1 MYFDKLGLVSECYLI
16 VEVVDLQLI
25 ASSAVGEVEAAVL
38 FGGEQLC
45 VLMLF
50 EGTSVTQQQKM

>member
-1 MYFDKLGLVSECYLI
+1 MYFDKLGLVSERYLI

-25 ASSAVGEVEAAVL
+25 ASSTVGEVEAAVL

-50 EGTSVTQQQKM
+50 EGRSVT